1 MEKPTVFIS
10 YKRDKSDIV
19 NKLEVK
25 IGGRAEIKRDTKEI
39 GAWESITTFMKRVQ
53 MAFGGEKT
61 AGCLS
66 GL

>member
-39 GAWESITTFMKRVQ
+39 GAWESITAFMKSIRTQ
-53 MAFGGEKT
+53 DLFLIIT
-61 AGCLS
+61 
-66 GL
+66 

>member
-25 IGGRAEIKRDTKEI
+25 IGGRAEIKEI
-39 GAWESITTFMKRVQ
+39 QKKLGHGKA
-53 MAFGGEKT
+53 
-61 AGCLS
+61 
-66 GL
+66 